1 MSSTLARGYAVT
13 RAANAGPPR
22 REKQV
27 TNAPSACPLNIRRT
41 ALRPERSRTR
51 GVFLTVR
58 DHIGL
63 EPVGLQEG
71 LALTPATSAAGADCR
86 SNP

>member
-27 TNAPSACPLNIRRT
+27 TCPLNIRRT